1 MKLSELFL
9 SKAELEKRK
18 RLDAEAGAGGGGAA
32 GGTGGASGGASGGAT
47 GGTSS
52 GGDGGSA
59 DSGGTGDSGTTSSD
73 STPSSDAP
81 VSRGFAFLGSMVPG
95 KKKKKKKKKTFK
107 YGKGIYE
114 NLNDYVMDLEFAV
127 KEARNITKQIKYAD
141 MHMDIISKLSLL
153 AEKYDVEID
162 EYDIRQVYKAKNNL
176 ESAIF
181 ELDQA
186 FEQKL
191 REVKNKIDD
200 ENI

>member
-95 KKKKKKKKKTFK
+95 KKKKKKKTFK

-181 ELDQA
+181 ELDQT

-191 REVKNKIDD
+191 REVKNKIND